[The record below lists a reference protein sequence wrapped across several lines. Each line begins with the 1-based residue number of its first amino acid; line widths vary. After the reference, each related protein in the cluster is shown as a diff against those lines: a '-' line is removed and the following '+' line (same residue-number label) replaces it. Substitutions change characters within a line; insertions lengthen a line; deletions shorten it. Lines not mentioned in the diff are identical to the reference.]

1 MYRFQDFRRVVFLA
15 TAFFVT
21 QTHASPGQESAAIT
35 PKPSPTNTF
44 TSPNGK
50 LEGTVL
56 TNNKSL
62 FLTLSREGKPLLELS
77 RIGIEL
83 NDSASELKI
92 RSSFSKPFNESW
104 SPVWGKRKEVKN
116 NYQLQTITIED
127 YVIEMRLYNDGIALR
142 YELPDTRKK
151 AARFDNFQEFGFET
165 STISADLTTFS
176 FAQDPTCYSYNGEY
190 PNIGPEKLSEIKGDR
205 QAPLLAKCADDCF
218 VAIHEAALYDAP
230 WMTLRSQKGSQS
242 LQINT
247 PKYEAQAGFKT
258 PWRVLMVGDTPGD
271 LLDSD
276 LLMNLNPPCAVED
289 ASWIKPGV
297 CFWDW
302 RAWGHKAKD
311 GFTYGLD
318 LPSWKRFVDFA
329 AETGV
334 PYLLL
339 DANWYGPEFEKD
351 SNPTETGK
359 VNDVREL
366 LDYANAHEIGV
377 LLYLNDVAGRKY
389 DLDAVLKNYH
399 DWGAKG
405 IKYGFMS
412 GGGKDK
418 VERTRRIIELCA
430 KNKLVVDFHDGPIPP
445 SGDMRTYPNCLT
457 REFCHAQSD
466 GLRAFSP
473 QTFVTQCFVNGLAGP
488 MDMSNGMFDLEN
500 SMAERPRIF
509 EDVRSTVVGE
519 AARSLIVFTGLNVL
533 PDSPDSYRDKADLF
547 DFIAAQKMP
556 WDESKTLAGE
566 IGKYITTMR
575 RTGDTWL
582 VASAT
587 SEQGRDLEIDLSF
600 LPEGQYQVTR
610 FEDHPDSHFET
621 NREAYQINHGTLKA
635 PTTITAKL
643 APGGGH
649 CLKIER
655 IK

>member
-1 MYRFQDFRRVVFLA
+1 MQASLVEDDGIIRLLVYRD
-15 TAFFVT
+15 
-21 QTHASPGQESAAIT
+21 GE
-35 PKPSPTNTF
+35 
-44 TSPNGK
+44 
-50 LEGTVL
+50 
-56 TNNKSL
+56 
-62 FLTLSREGKPLLELS
+62 PLLKDIRL
-77 RIGIEL
+77 GIEL
-83 NDSASELKI
+83 EGSHDNQEIVQVSSSEHE
-92 RSSFSKPFNESW
+92 NSW
-104 SPVWGKRKEVKN
+104 KPVWGKRNQVQDKFVECRFKTDQYSIVVRI
-116 NYQLQTITIED
+116 YD
-127 YVIEMRLYNDGIALR
+127 DGIAVR
-142 YELPDTRKK
+142 YELPADIDGELVKH
-151 AARFDNFQEFGFET
+151 
-165 STISADLTTFS
+165 TILKDLTTFN
-176 FAQDPTCYSYNGEY
+176 FATDATCYSYNGEN
-190 PNIGPEKLSEIKGDR
+190 PNIGPEKLSDTGGDR
-205 QAPLLAKCADDCF
+205 QAPLLAKCADDCY

-230 WMTLRSQKGSQS
+230 WMKLHSETGSNS
-242 LQINT
+242 IRVKT
-247 PKYEAQAGFKT
+247 SKYEVKPGFKT

-276 LLMNLNPPCAVED
+276 LLMNLNPPCQVED
-289 ASWIKPGV
+289 PTWIKPGV

-302 RAWGHKAKD
+302 RAWGHKTKD

-329 AETGV
+329 EETGV

-339 DANWYGPEFEKD
+339 DANWYGPEFEKE

-366 LDYANAHEIGV
+366 LDYANAHNVGV

-399 DWGAKG
+399 EWGAKG

-430 KNKLVVDFHDGPIPP
+430 KNELVVDFHDGPIPP

-466 GLRAFSP
+466 SLRAFTP
-473 QTFVTQCFVNGLAGP
+473 KTFVTACFVNGLAGP
-488 MDMSNGMFDLEN
+488 LDMANGMFDLEN
-500 SMAERPRIF
+500 SMAQRPRIF

-533 PDSPDSYRDKADLF
+533 PDSPDAYREKAPLF
-547 DFIAAQKMP
+547 EFIAAQKMP

-566 IGKYITTMR
+566 IGQYITTMR

-582 VASAT
+582 VATAT
-587 SEQGRDLEIDLSF
+587 NEEPLETKIEIDF
-600 LPEGQYQVTR
+600 LPPGKYAVVVYR
-610 FEDHPDSHFET
+610 DAPDSHYET
-621 NREAYQINHGTLKA
+621 NRETYQFSSETWDITGSK
-635 PTTITAKL
+635 TITARL

-649 CLKIER
+649 CLKIKRLEED
-655 IK
+655 K